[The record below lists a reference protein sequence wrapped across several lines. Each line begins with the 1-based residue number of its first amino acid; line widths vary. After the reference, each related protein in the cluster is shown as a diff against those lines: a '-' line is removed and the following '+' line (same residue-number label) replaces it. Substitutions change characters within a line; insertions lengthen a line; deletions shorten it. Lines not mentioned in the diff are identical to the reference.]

1 MTNRKKKLI
10 ELLTGSLQELEQLP
24 EEILKEDI
32 YDETGHV
39 DTEFMMGILDYM
51 SKSADIAVRV
61 QKALNHL
68 LGCDDDD
75 VQQKAKEK
83 GGENWPP
90 EKILQN
96 CQWDGQLLT
105 LPHVQF
111 KQKAYLEAKKWIE
124 ETGGSWNTSKQG
136 FTWEFDANRVVQILL
151 QGRRYNLQKEF
162 QFFATPAK
170 IADLA
175 VSKFTSIEPDMTIL
189 EPSAGRGALVEAV
202 HRRCPSA
209 VVDCYEL
216 MPENV
221 PYLEKVE
228 GAHIVGTDF
237 TKAEGKWQ
245 RIIANPP
252 FSGNQDIEHVYMMYD
267 HLPIGGEMS
276 VITSQH
282 WKFAQDNKCQYFRQW
297 LQDNNADITDIDGGE
312 FKESGTSVATSLIHI
327 VRKLKVGEQMS
338 LF

>member
-1 MTNRKKKLI
+1 MTTKQKLI
-10 ELLTGSLQELEQLP
+10 EALNNSLEPWKDLP
-24 EEILKEDI
+24 EQILREDI
-32 YDETGHV
+32 YTEQGYV
-39 DTEFMMGILDYM
+39 DMEFMIAILEYM

-68 LGCDDDD
+68 LGCDEED
-75 VQQKAKEK
+75 VKEKAKDK

-96 CQWDGQLLT
+96 CQWNGEVLT
-105 LPHVQF
+105 LPQVQF
-111 KQKAYLEAKKWIE
+111 NKKAYLEAKKWIE

-136 FTWEFDANRVVQILL
+136 FTWEIDASRVVGILL
-151 QGRRYNLQKEF
+151 QGKRCNLQQEF

-175 VSKFTSIEPDMTIL
+175 VSKFTSLSADMTIL

-202 HRRCPSA
+202 RRRCPSA
-209 VVDCYEL
+209 IVDCYEL

-221 PYLEKVE
+221 PFLEKVE

-252 FSGNQDIEHVYMMYD
+252 FSGNQDIDHVYMMYD
-267 HLPIGGEMS
+267 HLQIDGEMS

-282 WKFAQDNKCQYFRQW
+282 WKFAQDNKCQYFRRW
-297 LQDNNADITDIDGGE
+297 LEDNNADITDIDGGA
-312 FKESGTSVATSLIHI
+312 FKESGTSIKTSLIHI
-327 VRKLKVGEQMS
+327 IRKLKVGEQMS

>member
-10 ELLTGSLQELEQLP
+10 ELLTGSLRELEQLP

-39 DTEFMMGILDYM
+39 DIEFMTGILDYM
-51 SKSADIAVRV
+51 SKSADISARV

-68 LGCDDDD
+68 LGCDGND
-75 VQQKAKEK
+75 AKVK
-83 GGENWPP
+83 TKDKSGENWPP

-96 CQWDGQLLT
+96 CRWDGQLLT
-105 LPHVQF
+105 LPQVQL
-111 KQKAYLEAKKWIE
+111 KQKAYLNAKKWIE
-124 ETGGSWNTSKQG
+124 EAGGSWNTSKQG
-136 FTWEFDANRVVQILL
+136 FTWDFDANRVVQILL
-151 QGRRYNLQKEF
+151 QGHRYNLQKEF

-175 VSKFTSIEPDMTIL
+175 VSKFISIEPDMTIL

-202 HRRCPSA
+202 RRRCPSA

-221 PYLEKVE
+221 SFLEKVE
-228 GAHIVGTDF
+228 GAHIIGNDF

-252 FSGNQDIEHVYMMYD
+252 FSGNQDIDHVYMMYD
-267 HLPIGGEMS
+267 HLNVDGELS
-276 VITSQH
+276 CIVSQH
-282 WKFAQDNKCQYFRQW
+282 WKFTNDQKCSNFRKW
-297 LQDNNADITDIDGGE
+297 LEINEADVTDIEGGE
-312 FKESGTSVATSLIHI
+312 FKESGTGVATSLIHI
-327 VRKLKVGEQMS
+327 VRKKRNK
-338 LF
+338 

>member
-1 MTNRKKKLI
+1 MTNRKEKLI
-10 ELLTGSLQELEQLP
+10 ELLTGSLRGLEQLP

-39 DTEFMMGILDYM
+39 DLEFMTGILDYM

-68 LGCDDDD
+68 LGCDEED
-75 VQQKAKEK
+75 VKQKSKQKDGADWK
-83 GGENWPP
+83 P

-96 CQWDGQLLT
+96 CRWDGQVLT
-105 LPHVQF
+105 LPQVQF

-136 FTWEFDANRVVQILL
+136 FTWDFDANRVVQILL

-162 QFFATPAK
+162 QFFATPVK

-175 VSKFTSIEPDMTIL
+175 VSKFTSIDPDMTIL

-202 HRRCPSA
+202 RRRCPSA

-221 PYLEKVE
+221 QFLEKVE
-228 GAHIVGTDF
+228 GAHIVGRDF
-237 TKAEGKWQ
+237 MDCHDHYD

-252 FSGNQDIEHVYMMYD
+252 FANNQDIDHLYMMYER
-267 HLPIGGEMS
+267 LNVGGELS
-276 VITSQH
+276 CIVSQH
-282 WKFAQDNKCQYFRQW
+282 WKFANDQKCAHFRQW
-297 LQDNNADITDIDGGE
+297 LEMNDAEIIDFDKGE
-312 FKESGTSVATSLIHI
+312 FKESGTIVGTSLIFLT
-327 VRKLKVGEQMS
+327 RKPKVGEQMS

>member
-39 DTEFMMGILDYM
+39 DTEFMMGIIDYM
-51 SKSADIAVRV
+51 SKSADIAVRI
-61 QKALNHL
+61 QKALKHL

-75 VQQKAKEK
+75 VKEKAKEK
-83 GGENWPP
+83 GGENWTP

-105 LPHVQF
+105 LPQVQF
-111 KQKAYLEAKKWIE
+111 KQKAYLEAKKWIK

-175 VSKFTSIEPDMTIL
+175 VSKFTSIEPYMTIL
-189 EPSAGRGALVEAV
+189 EPSAGRGSLVKAV
-202 HRRCPSA
+202 RRRCPSA
-209 VVDCYEL
+209 IVDCYEL

-221 PYLEKVE
+221 EYLSKVD
-228 GAHIVGTDF
+228 GAHIVGRDF
-237 TKAEGKWQ
+237 MNCHDHYD

-252 FSGNQDIEHVYMMYD
+252 FANNQDIDHLYMMYD
-267 HLPIGGEMS
+267 RLNVGGELS
-276 VITSQH
+276 CIVSQH
-282 WKFAQDNKCQYFRQW
+282 WKFANDQKCAHFRQW
-297 LQDNNADITDIDGGE
+297 LEMNDAEVIDFDNGE
-312 FKESGTSVATSLIHI
+312 FKESGTNVGTSLIFLT
-327 VRKLKVGEQMS
+327 RMPKVGEQMS

>member
-1 MTNRKKKLI
+1 MTSRKEKLI
-10 ELLTGSLQELEQLP
+10 ELLAGSLRGLEQLP

-39 DTEFMMGILDYM
+39 DIEFMTGILDYM
-51 SKSADIAVRV
+51 SKSAGISLRV

-68 LGCDDDD
+68 LGCDDED
-75 VQQKAKEK
+75 VKEK
-83 GGENWPP
+83 VKKKSGENWPP

-96 CQWDGQLLT
+96 CKWDGQLLT
-105 LPHVQF
+105 LPQVQF

-136 FTWEFDANRVVQILL
+136 FTWDFDANRVVKILL

-175 VSKFTSIEPDMTIL
+175 VSKFSSIESDMTIL

-202 HRRCPSA
+202 RRRCPSA
-209 VVDCYEL
+209 MVDCYEL

-221 PYLEKVE
+221 PFLQKVD
-228 GAHIVGTDF
+228 GVHIIGTDF
-237 TKAEGKWQ
+237 AKAEGKWQ

-252 FSGNQDIEHVYMMYD
+252 FSGNQDIDHVYMMYD
-267 HLPIGGEMS
+267 HLQIDGELS

-282 WKFAQDNKCQYFRQW
+282 WKFSAEKKCQQFRQW
-297 LQDNNADITDIDGGE
+297 LTDNNADIYDIVPGE
-312 FKESGTSVATSLIHI
+312 FKESGTTVATSLIHI
-327 VRKLKVGEQMS
+327 IRKNKVDGQLS

>member
-1 MTNRKKKLI
+1 MTNRKEKLI
-10 ELLTGSLQELEQLP
+10 ELLTGSLQGLEQLP

-39 DTEFMMGILDYM
+39 DIEFMTGILDYM

-68 LGCDDDD
+68 LGCNDDD
-75 VQQKAKEK
+75 VKEKAKDE

-96 CQWDGQLLT
+96 CQWNGHLLT
-105 LPHVQF
+105 LPQVQF
-111 KQKAYLEAKKWIE
+111 KKKAYLEAKKWIE

-136 FTWEFDANRVVQILL
+136 FTWDFDANRVVQILL

-162 QFFATPAK
+162 QFFATPDA
-170 IADLA
+170 IADIA
-175 VSKFTSIEPDMTIL
+175 VSKFTSLWEGQTIL
-189 EPSAGRGALVEAV
+189 EPSAGRGSLVKAV
-202 HRRCPSA
+202 RRRAPKA

-221 PYLEKVE
+221 EHLSKVE

-237 TKAEGKWQ
+237 MKCHDYYD

-252 FSGNQDIEHVYMMYD
+252 FANNQDIDHLYMMYD
-267 HLPIGGEMS
+267 RLNVGGELS
-276 VITSQH
+276 CIVSQH
-282 WKFAQDNKCQYFRQW
+282 WKFANDQKCAHFRQW
-297 LQDNNADITDIDGGE
+297 LEMNDAEVIDFDKGE
-312 FKESGTSVATSLIHI
+312 FKESGTVIATSL
-327 VRKLKVGEQMS
+327 VFLTRKPKVGEQMS